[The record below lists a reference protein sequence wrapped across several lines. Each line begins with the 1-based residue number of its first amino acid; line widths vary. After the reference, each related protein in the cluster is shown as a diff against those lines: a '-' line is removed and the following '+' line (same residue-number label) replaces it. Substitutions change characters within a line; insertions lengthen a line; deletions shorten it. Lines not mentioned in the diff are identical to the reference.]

1 MSDWDIVDNNSI
13 TKNDFIKLMESIKNI
28 ETKIDKLS
36 EEKNLALLVKIE
48 DIEKELKLLK
58 EKIEPNSNVRAI
70 NTAWR
75 SQYGSLGPSILSL
88 PNLSTNYLNNVS
100 TNYLNNN

>member
-1 MSDWDIVDNNSI
+1 MSDWDIVENNSI
-13 TKNDFIKLMESIKNI
+13 TKKDFIDLMKSIKNI

-36 EEKNLALLVKIE
+36 EEKNLGLLIKIE
-48 DIEKELKLLK
+48 KIEQELKLLK
-58 EKIEPNSNVRAI
+58 DKIEPNSNVRTI

-100 TNYLNNN
+100 TNYLNND